1 MIATTL
7 AIATPVVAALGRLTY
22 ATVAPSCGFWGKVT
36 WRGPR
41 GSGKIALT
49 FDDGPTPG
57 ATDRVLDA
65 LRDANVK
72 AAFFVVGANVIRHPE
87 LLRRVHDEGHLVG
100 NHSYHHSHYG
110 ILGQRR
116 YWDEEVRSTDEAI
129 ASVLGVRPAMFRPPM
144 GLKTWHTTGAC
155 RLQGHA
161 LVTWS
166 RRAIDGLPTT
176 PQKIVDRL
184 AKLRDGDI
192 ILLHD
197 GVEPNALHPD
207 RSSTFDAVA
216 PLLQRIKEHG
226 LSPVRLDELTGLAAY
241 QPTATQA

>member
-7 AIATPVVAALGRLTY
+7 AIATPLVATLGGLTY
-22 ATVAPSCGFWGKVT
+22 ATVAPSCGFWGAVT
-36 WRGPR
+36 SRGPR
-41 GSGKIALT
+41 NSGKIALT

-57 ATDRVLDA
+57 ATDRVLEV

-72 AAFFVVGANVIRHPE
+72 AAFFVVGANVRQHPD
-87 LLRRVHDEGHLVG
+87 LVRRMHDEGHLVG

-110 ILGQRR
+110 ILGQRC
-116 YWDEEVRSTDEAI
+116 YWDEEVQSTDEAI
-129 ASVLGVRPAMFRPPM
+129 ASVIGVRPAMFRPPM

-155 RLQGHA
+155 RRHGHA

-176 PQKIVDRL
+176 PQRIVDRL
-184 AKLRDGDI
+184 SKLRGGDI

-197 GVEPNALHPD
+197 GVEPNAFHPD
-207 RSSTFDAVA
+207 RSATINAVA
-216 PLLQRIKEHG
+216 PLLRLITERG

-241 QPTATQA
+241 QPTARQA